1 MITFLSLLVL
11 SSAENYEESLYLEP
25 LTSERVLTQITF
37 NFEAENEPIH
47 NYRRY
52 PRLVDEI
59 TSKLGVIEL
68 GQDFINFPEV

>member
-1 MITFLSLLVL
+1 MITFLSLLLL

-25 LTSERVLTQITF
+25 LTSERVLTQVKF
-37 NFEAENEPIH
+37 NFEAENAPIQ

-68 GQDFINFPEV
+68 G